1 MPENRITELEAQLA
15 TAIES
20 VARLTLSNQELT
32 TQLAD
37 QAADNESRERKLK
50 RNSKRD
56 QTTLRD
62 QLASAQNRRG

>member
-1 MPENRITELEAQLA
+1 MPENRIIELEAQLA

-20 VARLTLSNQELT
+20 VAKLTLANSELT
-32 TQLAD
+32 TQLTD
-37 QAADNESRERKLK
+37 QASDNEARERKLK